1 MLRPNYRG
9 DAGENRHNSIIKD
22 PPAFEDNQKLRG
34 LLKLSSDAFSAVRP
48 SHLVVQMQL
57 SLPYSAS
64 ESDLQPP
71 TLVLGTPVEIGPKLL
86 QRSYPNP
93 TQKKLPFLTSDSIHT
108 QILHTITEK
117 SKHKGLS
124 NVNSI

>member
-1 MLRPNYRG
+1 MLRPSNRG

-34 LLKLSSDAFSAVRP
+34 LLKLSIDASSKLQAGRQEH
-48 SHLVVQMQL
+48 S
-57 SLPYSAS
+57 SSPYSALG
-64 ESDLQPP
+64 SDLQPLTP
-71 TLVLGTPVEIGPKLL
+71 AQGTQAKTGPKLL
-86 QRSYPNP
+86 KRSYPNP

-117 SKHKGLS
+117 SKLT
-124 NVNSI
+124 NQ